1 MKITEILSKFGK
13 YVSLITGT
21 MTVDGY
27 FRGRVSDLKDETIN
41 SLVEQNKYKENIIK
55 DQLENIIVDN
65 NLKNPPL
72 SYEFSYEFSYELRAL
87 REEGISEN
95 CRRSMGMEKADTIV
109 SKIDALK
116 QQLGSENLDESA
128 KTVLES
134 QLNKKQVEFKYEFTN
149 AVDNFNELIKV
160 VQDWTTGGGKNNNNL
175 LPNIQVQDTI
185 NQAQVLI
192 DGLTQSQKLAVI
204 HISASVTIL
213 FCLFTLV
220 GVYFG
225 DWFLDYFRLEYR
237 FTRLARYFSLRR
249 KLRTSY
255 FIWNSLLI
263 FIVVLALIIIN
274 IVAFTDDFSEYLNT
288 IV

>member
-1 MKITEILSKFGK
+1 MKLKEILSKLGK
-13 YVSLITGT
+13 YGGLITGS

-27 FRGRVSDLKDETIN
+27 FRGRVSDLKDETIK
-41 SLVEQNKYKENIIK
+41 SLVEQNNYKENIIK

-65 NLKNPPL
+65 NVKNQL
-72 SYEFSYEFSYELRAL
+72 A
-87 REEGISEN
+87 GISEN
-95 CRRSMGMEKADTIV
+95 CRRSMDKADAVV
-109 SKIDALK
+109 SNIDELK
-116 QQLGSENLDESA
+116 QQLGSENLDVSA

-134 QLNKKQVEFKYEFTN
+134 QLNQKQVEFKSEFTN
-149 AVDNFNELIKV
+149 AVDKFNELSKV
-160 VQDWTTGGGKNNNNL
+160 IQDWTTGGGNNNNL

-185 NQAQVLI
+185 NQVQVWI

-225 DWFLDYFRLEYR
+225 DWFLDYFRLESR
-237 FTRLARYFSLRR
+237 FIRLARYFSLRR
-249 KLRTSY
+249 KLRSSY

-274 IVAFTDDFSEYLNT
+274 IVAFIDDFS
-288 IV
+288 